1 MLQLQLNESY
11 TNQTTKDLTVK
22 VIYYNSFGERQTDI
36 RILGFKQT
44 FTRTQPTSRVYIY
57 F

>member
-22 VIYYNSFGERQTDI
+22 VIYHNCFGERQTDI

-44 FTRTQPTSRVYIY
+44 FTRTQPLSRVYIY